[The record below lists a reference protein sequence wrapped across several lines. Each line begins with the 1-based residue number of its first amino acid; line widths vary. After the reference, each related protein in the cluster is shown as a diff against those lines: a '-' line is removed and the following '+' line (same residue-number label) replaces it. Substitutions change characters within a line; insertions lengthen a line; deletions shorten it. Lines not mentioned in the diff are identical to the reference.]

1 MNKFERGID
10 PKEALS
16 IGMLQGCKEL
26 AEANPEISIL
36 NEEETREHLLFENE
50 KFWKYYPSIINGN
63 ETGFVAS
70 DFIRTNCVNKMA
82 GCHIGI
88 GTMNGMYHVLKKTPS
103 LPENTPLKLDS
114 SGTLEELYVILD
126 ELSRLGIQ
134 IKA

>member
-1 MNKFERGID
+1 MNFERGIE

-16 IGMLQGCKEL
+16 
-26 AEANPEISIL
+26 
-36 NEEETREHLLFENE
+36 
-50 KFWKYYPSIINGN
+50 
-63 ETGFVAS
+63 
-70 DFIRTNCVNKMA
+70 
-82 GCHIGI
+82 I